1 MRAVARAS
9 PVLPQTVSSN
19 MCRLPPRMV
28 TKLGLE
34 VVTAT
39 SRGMV
44 ASGPSEALRPGRP
57 A

>member
-1 MRAVARAS
+1 MRAAAKAS
-9 PVLPQTVSSN
+9 QVLPQTVSCN

-28 TKLGLE
+28 TKSGLE

-39 SRGMV
+39 SRGVV